1 MLQIITLVRFEEL
14 NMNFFRKCMELVEK
28 RVRNAKMGKNTIHD
42 VVLVGRSTR
51 IPKVQQLMQDFL
63 K

>member
-1 MLQIITLVRFEEL
+1 
-14 NMNFFRKCMELVEK
+14 MELVEK